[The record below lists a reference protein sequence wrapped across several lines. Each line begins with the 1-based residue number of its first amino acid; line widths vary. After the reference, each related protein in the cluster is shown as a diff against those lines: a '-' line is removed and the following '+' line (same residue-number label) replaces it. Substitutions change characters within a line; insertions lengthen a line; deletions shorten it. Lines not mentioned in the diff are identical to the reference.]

1 MRVIVEILGRVVGFE
16 ASLLHVKM
24 VSSEDRQE
32 EVEHLGHDPHSTVC
46 SQVERRSDMEDMF
59 GKQKFGFAHVTDVP
73 HGSED

>member
-1 MRVIVEILGRVVGFE
+1 
-16 ASLLHVKM
+16 M